1 MERNYAFLDTAKRG
15 VYFDKKEYDHK
26 PLPVFEE
33 IRDSLPDPKVGAK
46 PEWNECYWYTVKV
59 LFGNTHKPAE
69 GSGYVSN
76 FVDAA
81 FNDDI
86 FLWDTC
92 FATTHYYS

>member
-15 VYFDKKEYDHK
+15 VFFDKKEYDHK

-59 LFGNTHKPAE
+59 CSAIHTNRRKEAVTSA
-69 GSGYVSN
+69 
-76 FVDAA
+76 
-81 FNDDI
+81 I
-86 FLWDTC
+86 LWTLHLMMIYFC
-92 FATTHYYS
+92 GTLVL

>member
-46 PEWNECYWYTVKV
+46 PEWTECYWYTVKRRKEAVTSAILWTLHLMMIYFCGTLV
-59 LFGNTHKPAE
+59 L
-69 GSGYVSN
+69 
-76 FVDAA
+76 
-81 FNDDI
+81 
-86 FLWDTC
+86 
-92 FATTHYYS
+92 